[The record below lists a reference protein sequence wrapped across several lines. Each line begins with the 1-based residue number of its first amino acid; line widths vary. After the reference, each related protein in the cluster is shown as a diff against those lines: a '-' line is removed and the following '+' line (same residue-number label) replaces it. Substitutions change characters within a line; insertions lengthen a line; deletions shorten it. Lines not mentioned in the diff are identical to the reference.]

1 MEKYIE
7 VVLRGSNSETLE
19 NTTIIKNPIIK
30 FNIEFATSDLSEI
43 EKYFVTL
50 SQEIYGE
57 KIKLDFKNEIVEL
70 EKYINDGY
78 KIRIWTSHYDIN
90 SCILLLYICNYI
102 ENKVEKIEVVYADEY
117 DKEIYSIGCIK
128 NEKIEKLLSF
138 EHNYSKKEIEI
149 FSKEWD
155 KIRNTNTE
163 LRIIEDK
170 KIKLVSYDYFDTEI
184 LKIINKKQTSIISLA
199 VDLSNKYYLSETV
212 FIYLIKRLIDI
223 NKIKIIKQS
232 EKYIENIIE

>member
-90 SCILLLYICNYI
+90 SYMLLLYICNHI
-102 ENKVEKIEVVYADEY
+102 KNKLETIKVIYSDDYDKRLYSLGYMKPEEIEKIKNFEHILEKKYIKELADQW
-117 DKEIYSIGCIK
+117 IGIK
-128 NEKIEKLLSF
+128 NNEQS
-138 EHNYSKKEIEI
+138 
-149 FSKEWD
+149 
-155 KIRNTNTE
+155 
-163 LRIIEDK
+163 LRIIEDE
-170 KIKLVSYDYFDTEI
+170 KIKLVSYDYFDNKI
-184 LKIINKKQTSIISLA
+184 LKILNKEQTSIISLA
-199 VDLSNKYYLSETV
+199 VELSNKFYLNETI
-212 FIYLIKRLIDI
+212 FIVLIKRLVDK
-223 NKIKIIKQS
+223 NKIKIIK
-232 EKYIENIIE
+232 KGENI